1 MAQMRGQR
9 GKRHGFLHG
18 ALVLTAGMAVVK
30 VLGALFK
37 VPLTYAIG
45 EYGIGL
51 FNLAYHFYGPVF
63 TLATAGFP
71 LAVAQLVSESSS
83 LGRWNDA
90 RQVKQVAMPLFLGV
104 GVLGLGAMAC
114 LAPLY
119 CRWVTGAAYALAPML
134 ALAPAVLLAC
144 AASVYRGYYEGLGNM
159 VPTAFSQVLEA
170 AVKLALGLAAAWW
183 AVSFF
188 QGEYAARGTVLGL
201 VPDSQEQA
209 LFFTLSLGAAAALLG
224 VTAGSLVSL
233 LYLALRF
240 RLHGDGTVPR
250 LYRQS
255 PPARG
260 KGETRRRLWAITV
273 PIALASLTTS
283 LAGLID
289 ATFLQSRVGAILQ
302 TEPQRLL
309 EVYQGQIPAAYQR
322 DIQAVP
328 TYLYGCYSLAM
339 TIYLL
344 VPGIT
349 QAFGTSAL
357 PSVTSAWARGS
368 RKELRSRMETVVRVT
383 ALFCFPAGIG
393 MAALAQPIARLFYGE
408 GQSTPIVAR
417 SLALLGI
424 ASLASSLC
432 GPFSSMLQAVGKA
445 GWNVRLLV
453 AAMALKLAANW
464 FLCAIPEVN
473 IQGAALG
480 TLASYLF
487 LAAAQLGCL
496 RRATGV
502 RLSWLGSFLRP
513 LACALLCGMG
523 ARLAYGALGP
533 LLPSGRWGDGAA
545 LLAAMA
551 FGTGLYLAALLLL
564 RGIRKSDL
572 QSLPKGQKIAKT
584 LEKQGWI

>member
-1 MAQMRGQR
+1 MIAVMDVGSNSVRMMLAEQEAGDFRTVDR
-9 GKRHGFLHG
+9 DICTTRLI
-18 ALVLTAGMAVVK
+18 AGM
-30 VLGALFK
+30 
-37 VPLTYAIG
+37 
-45 EYGIGL
+45 
-51 FNLAYHFYGPVF
+51 
-63 TLATAGFP
+63 
-71 LAVAQLVSESSS
+71 
-83 LGRWNDA
+83 RD
-90 RQVKQVAMPLFLGV
+90 
-104 GVLGLGAMAC
+104 GVL
-114 LAPLY
+114 APE
-119 CRWVTGAAYALAPML
+119 
-134 ALAPAVLLAC
+134 AC
-144 AASVYRGYYEGLGNM
+144 ARTLDAMRRF
-159 VPTAFSQVLEA
+159 AQRARA
-170 AVKLALGLAAAWW
+170 AGC
-183 AVSFF
+183 
-188 QGEYAARGTVLGL
+188 Q
-201 VPDSQEQA
+201 
-209 LFFTLSLGAAAALLG
+209 
-224 VTAGSLVSL
+224 
-233 LYLALRF
+233 
-240 RLHGDGTVPR
+240 
-250 LYRQS
+250 
-255 PPARG
+255 
-260 KGETRRRLWAITV
+260 
-273 PIALASLTTS
+273 
-283 LAGLID
+283 
-289 ATFLQSRVGAILQ
+289 RVF
-302 TEPQRLL
+302 
-309 EVYQGQIPAAYQR
+309 
-322 DIQAVP
+322 
-328 TYLYGCYSLAM
+328 
-339 TIYLL
+339 
-344 VPGIT
+344 
-349 QAFGTSAL
+349 AFGTSAL

-383 ALFCFPAGIG
+383 SLFCFPAGIG

-464 FLCAIPEVN
+464 FLCAIPEMN

-487 LAAAQLGCL
+487 LAAAQLGYL

-545 LLAAMA
+545 LLAAVA
-551 FGTGLYLAALLLL
+551 FGAGLYLAALLLL

>member
-1 MAQMRGQR
+1 M
-9 GKRHGFLHG
+9 
-18 ALVLTAGMAVVK
+18 
-30 VLGALFK
+30 
-37 VPLTYAIG
+37 
-45 EYGIGL
+45 
-51 FNLAYHFYGPVF
+51 
-63 TLATAGFP
+63 
-71 LAVAQLVSESSS
+71 
-83 LGRWNDA
+83 
-90 RQVKQVAMPLFLGV
+90 
-104 GVLGLGAMAC
+104 
-114 LAPLY
+114 
-119 CRWVTGAAYALAPML
+119 
-134 ALAPAVLLAC
+134 
-144 AASVYRGYYEGLGNM
+144 
-159 VPTAFSQVLEA
+159 
-170 AVKLALGLAAAWW
+170 
-183 AVSFF
+183 
-188 QGEYAARGTVLGL
+188 
-201 VPDSQEQA
+201 
-209 LFFTLSLGAAAALLG
+209 
-224 VTAGSLVSL
+224 
-233 LYLALRF
+233 
-240 RLHGDGTVPR
+240 
-250 LYRQS
+250 
-255 PPARG
+255 
-260 KGETRRRLWAITV
+260 
-273 PIALASLTTS
+273 
-283 LAGLID
+283 
-289 ATFLQSRVGAILQ
+289 
-302 TEPQRLL
+302 
-309 EVYQGQIPAAYQR
+309 
-322 DIQAVP
+322 
-328 TYLYGCYSLAM
+328 
-339 TIYLL
+339 
-344 VPGIT
+344 PGIT

-487 LAAAQLGCL
+487 LVAAQLGCL

-533 LLPSGRWGDGAA
+533 LLPSGRWGDGAS

>member
-1 MAQMRGQR
+1 M
-9 GKRHGFLHG
+9 
-18 ALVLTAGMAVVK
+18 
-30 VLGALFK
+30 
-37 VPLTYAIG
+37 
-45 EYGIGL
+45 
-51 FNLAYHFYGPVF
+51 
-63 TLATAGFP
+63 
-71 LAVAQLVSESSS
+71 
-83 LGRWNDA
+83 
-90 RQVKQVAMPLFLGV
+90 
-104 GVLGLGAMAC
+104 
-114 LAPLY
+114 
-119 CRWVTGAAYALAPML
+119 
-134 ALAPAVLLAC
+134 
-144 AASVYRGYYEGLGNM
+144 
-159 VPTAFSQVLEA
+159 
-170 AVKLALGLAAAWW
+170 
-183 AVSFF
+183 
-188 QGEYAARGTVLGL
+188 
-201 VPDSQEQA
+201 
-209 LFFTLSLGAAAALLG
+209 
-224 VTAGSLVSL
+224 
-233 LYLALRF
+233 
-240 RLHGDGTVPR
+240 PR

-302 TEPQRLL
+302 TEPHRLL

-322 DIQAVP
+322 DIQAIP

-368 RKELRSRMETVVRVT
+368 RKELRIRMETVVRVT
-383 ALFCFPAGIG
+383 SLFCFPAGIG

-533 LLPSGRWGDGAA
+533 LLPSGRWGDGAS
-545 LLAAMA
+545 LLAAVA
-551 FGTGLYLAALLLL
+551 FGAGLYLAALLLL